1 MHNRQSGAAHVPMM
15 FFLLLLVFFLG
26 AVGFAWMNQTKNN
39 ELLERIA
46 KVEAENGSLKAKSL
60 LFEHYIK
67 DSGDAVGKAGK
78 YAGRA
83 STEYNGH
90 TLEGIE
96 GVMSPEE
103 ITKSCDNALALAGQA
118 SAKGLEAVLGSLT
131 TLIAQQKDRIRDIE
145 LARDEALATQAKTA
159 DELRKKSGEF
169 EAKAKWYSDEIA
181 KVRSELEA
189 SHSRTQATLT
199 ATAAN
204 VETVSKEK
212 LAVQDAATQRETEL
226 LKMID
231 ERNNRIAGMAQRE
244 TLRRPPAVADGTI
257 IAARKGLPSAFINLG
272 RKDLLQSGTIFLVRS
287 PNSTSVKC
295 KATVVSVGEDKSE
308 VSLSDFADEAG
319 DYARDG
325 DQLYNDLYS
334 PRMVRKIYLMGRFS
348 APYNKEPLANLLRRL
363 GNTVVDKMAP
373 GVDTVILGDDPL
385 NEAGD
390 GFARVADSAEFKQ
403 AVELKVEMVNLN
415 TVRELIKL

>member
-15 FFLLLLVFFLG
+15 LFLLLLIFFLA

-39 ELLERIA
+39 ELLDRVA
-46 KVEAENGSLKAKSL
+46 KVEAENNSLKAKSL
-60 LFEHYIK
+60 LYDHYVADI
-67 DSGDAVGKAGK
+67 GNAVGKAGK

-83 STEYNGH
+83 STEYSGH
-90 TLEGIE
+90 TLDGVE
-96 GVMSPEE
+96 GVMSPED
-103 ITKSCDNALALAGQA
+103 ITKTFDKALEMVGLG
-118 SAKGLEAVLGSLT
+118 SSKGLETVLGSLT

-169 EAKAKWYSDEIA
+169 ETKAKWYSDEIA

-204 VETVSKEK
+204 VETQAKEK
-212 LAVQDAATQRETEL
+212 LAIQDAATQREGEL
-226 LKMID
+226 LKMIS
-231 ERNNRIAGMAQRE
+231 ERDNRIQGLSQRE
-244 TLRRPPAVADGTI
+244 TLRRPMAEADGTI
-257 IAARKGLPSAFINLG
+257 IAARKGVPTAFINLG
-272 RKDLLQSGTIFLVRS
+272 RKDLLQSGTIFQVRA
-287 PNSTSVKC
+287 PNSTTVKC
-295 KATVVSVGEDKSE
+295 KATVVSVGEDRSE
-308 VSLSDFADEAG
+308 IALSAFADEAG

-334 PRMVRKIYLMGRFS
+334 PRMVRRIYLMGRFS
-348 APYNKEPLANLLRRL
+348 EPYNKEPLANLLRRL
-363 GNTVVDKMAP
+363 GNTVVDKMGP